1 MYRPSR
7 VVGQWSCPGQRAA
20 AMWKH
25 CSLPEVRLTSEGPY
39 GGAGGGCISISD
51 PVSVTQRPHR
61 NSENDRSRRFGL
73 GFGVWARDWS
83 RNLSFSELYACQ
95 WDGIARIFKR
105 ISDRKKSKIFWAAK
119 IFVRNRASFR
129 QNQRGRTTPGLGG
142 PFAGPCELCRTLA

>member
-73 GFGVWARDWS
+73 GFGFGARDRS
-83 RNLSFSELYACQ
+83 RNLSFSELYACKKFETFRSEMRLKIRQ
-95 WDGIARIFKR
+95 NPQAASRQCSVDLVRTCRNAAEVGRRPFRR
-105 ISDRKKSKIFWAAK
+105 ISARS
-119 IFVRNRASFR
+119 
-129 QNQRGRTTPGLGG
+129 RTISD
-142 PFAGPCELCRTLA
+142 

>member
-73 GFGVWARDWS
+73 GFGFGARDRS
-83 RNLSFSELYACQ
+83 RNLSFSELYA
-95 WDGIARIFKR
+95 RH
-105 ISDRKKSKIFWAAK
+105 RKKIRKFS
-119 IFVRNRASFR
+119 VRNAFENATKPAGHVVPMLSRPCGDLLECGGGRASSAR
-129 QNQRGRTTPGLGG
+129 
-142 PFAGPCELCRTLA
+142 ADLCAISHDFG